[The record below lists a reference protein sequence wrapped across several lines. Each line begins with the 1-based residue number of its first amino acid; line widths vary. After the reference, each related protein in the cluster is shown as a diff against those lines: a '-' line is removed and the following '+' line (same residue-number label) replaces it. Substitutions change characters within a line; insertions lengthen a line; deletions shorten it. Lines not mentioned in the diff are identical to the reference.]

1 MNKIIKLLIISD
13 IFVITGFGLIGPILA
28 IFIRELP
35 GSSLFAVGF
44 SSTLF
49 LIVKS
54 IVQLPLSR
62 YVDKHDH
69 KKRLLIAG
77 TIMMAFVPFMYIA
90 ASHIYHVYAIQV
102 WQGIG
107 SALAFPTFLS
117 LFSTNLDKKKEGFE
131 WSIYSTLVG
140 LGTAG
145 SAALGAKIA
154 EIYDFR
160 VTFAIVGIMAML
172 GCLVLFFLQSSAE
185 KDRKMPIIYKS
196 KVLGHRH
203 GQH

>member
-1 MNKIIKLLIISD
+1 MNRIIKLLIVSD

-28 IFIRELP
+28 IFIKDLE

-54 IVQLPLSR
+54 LVQLPLSK

-77 TIMMAFVPFMYIA
+77 TIMMAFVPFMYIFA
-90 ASHIYHVYAIQV
+90 THIKHIYFIQV

-117 LFSTNLDKKKEGFE
+117 LFSTNLDKKKEGYE

-145 SAALGAKIA
+145 SAALGAKLA

-160 VTFAIVGIMAML
+160 FTFAIVGVMAMI
-172 GCLVLFFLQSSAE
+172 GCGVLFFLSKKSE
-185 KDRKMPIIYKS
+185 KDKKMPIMYKS
-196 KVLGHRH
+196 KVLGHRN

>member
-1 MNKIIKLLIISD
+1 MNKTIKLLIISD

-28 IFIRELP
+28 IYIKDLP

-54 IVQLPLSR
+54 LIQLPLSK

-69 KKRLLIAG
+69 KKRLLISG
-77 TIMMAFVPFMYIA
+77 TLMMALIPFMYIFA
-90 ASHIYHVYAIQV
+90 THINHVYFIQI

-131 WSIYSTLVG
+131 WSLYSTLVG

-160 VTFAIVGIMAML
+160 FTFAIVGIMAMI
-172 GCLVLFFLQSSAE
+172 GCFVLLFLQSKAE
-185 KDRKMPIIYKS
+185 KAKKMPVMYKS
-196 KVLGHRH
+196 KMLGHRH